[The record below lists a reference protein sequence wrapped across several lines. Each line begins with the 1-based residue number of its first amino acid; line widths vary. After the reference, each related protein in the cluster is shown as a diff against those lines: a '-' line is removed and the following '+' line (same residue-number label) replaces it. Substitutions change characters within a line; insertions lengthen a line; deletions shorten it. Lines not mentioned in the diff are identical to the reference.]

1 MGEAK
6 IPPGTLGETLG
17 LSSPWGLP
25 PDPEPRQFKTI
36 FLEPLR
42 WLLLNQAPLGGLFIQ
57 PPTFSRQAFGTYHE
71 HRSRPWGRQP

>member
-25 PDPEPRQFKTI
+25 PDLEPRQFKTI
-36 FLEPLR
+36 FLEPLH
-42 WLLLNQAPLGGLFIQ
+42 WLLLNQAPLRWSVHSTTHIQ
-57 PPTFSRQAFGTYHE
+57 QASIWHL
-71 HRSRPWGRQP
+71 S